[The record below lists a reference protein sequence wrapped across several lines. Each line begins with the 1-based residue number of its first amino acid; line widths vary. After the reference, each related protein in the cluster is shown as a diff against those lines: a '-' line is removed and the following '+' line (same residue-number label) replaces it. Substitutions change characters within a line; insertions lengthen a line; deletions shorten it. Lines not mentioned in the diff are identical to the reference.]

1 MDSRLRGNDVELK
14 AYLFLPQRLSM
25 TKYIFSLIILMGLT
39 APAHALNVF
48 ACEPEWGSLLKELA
62 ADTISVDVGTSALQD
77 VHVIEAKPSLIA
89 KVRRADL
96 VVCTGAD
103 LEIGWLPQLIRQA
116 GNPKVASGA
125 GYFMA
130 ADQIQTLEKP
140 TSLDR
145 AEGDI
150 HPQGNPHFQLDP
162 YRVLAIA
169 KALAARLAQLDAGHA
184 AVFQGKLAEFTT
196 RWEAATKQW
205 EAKAAPLKGRKV
217 VVHHISWV
225 YLLTWLGM
233 EQIGALEPKP
243 GVPPTSGHLAGLVET
258 TKSSHTLA
266 IIRAAYQDTKPGD
279 WLSEQ
284 TGVPAVTLPF
294 TVGGDDKSKD
304 LFGLFD
310 STIDKLLALASKPAA
325 LHRNDAA
332 GLLAQAKDG
341 LSAPQLRCGSR
352 VRTCAELGARTDEQD
367 VQIVR
372 IEDSK

>member
-1 MDSRLRGNDVELK
+1 MRKFILL
-14 AYLFLPQRLSM
+14 
-25 TKYIFSLIILMGLT
+25 SLILLAV
-39 APAHALNVF
+39 APQARALNVF
-48 ACEPEWGSLLKELA
+48 ACEPEWGSLLHELA
-62 ADTISVDVGTSALQD
+62 GDTISVDVGTSALQD

-169 KALAARLAQLDAGHA
+169 KALDARLAQLDAGHA
-184 AVFQGKLAEFTT
+184 AVFQQKLADFST
-196 RWEAATKQW
+196 RWQAATKQW
-205 EAKAAPLKGRKV
+205 EAKAAPLKDRKV

-243 GVPPTSGHLAGLVET
+243 GVPPTSGHLASLVEI

-266 IIRAAYQDTKPGD
+266 IIRAAYQDSKPGD

-310 STIDKLLALASKPAA
+310 STIDKLLAVAGKPTA
-325 LHRNDAA
+325 LQRNDAV
-332 GLLAQAKDG
+332 GLI
-341 LSAPQLRCGSR
+341 
-352 VRTCAELGARTDEQD
+352 ARTDEQD

-372 IEDSK
+372 NRDSK